1 MKILVIGSG
10 GREHALAWKLGA
22 EPGVETVF
30 CAPGND
36 GMSPPA
42 RRVDLAPDDLA
53 GLAKFARDE
62 RVDLTVVG
70 PEAPLVAGLVDYF
83 QLDGLAAI
91 GPGAMAAQLEGS
103 KIFAKDFMARQGI
116 PTARYETHDRM
127 ASAIASLEAGN
138 FAFPVVIKADGLA
151 AGKGVTIAR
160 DLDQCLQVLSG
171 LMEFQTLGPA
181 GARVVVEEFLTG
193 EEASFIVFADGEHAL
208 PLVVTQDHKALFD
221 GDTGPN
227 TGGMGAYS
235 DDRILT
241 PEMIEQIMSRVV
253 EPTLRGMAAEGHPF
267 RGFLFCGLMLTDAGP
282 RLLEYNVRLGDPE
295 TQAILPRLRSPLT
308 DIFKA
313 MLSGRL
319 HEVRP
324 DWDPRPAACVV
335 LASRG
340 YPGPC
345 EKGKLIQGLEIA
357 GEVGGVI
364 VFHAGTRRDGDRY
377 LTSGGR
383 VLGVTA
389 RGRDLQETI
398 MRVYEGV
405 NLIRFEGMH
414 YRRDIGVKGLKR
426 YR

>member
-10 GREHALAWKLGA
+10 GREHALAWKLGTD
-22 EPGVETVF
+22 PGVEAVYA
-30 CAPGND
+30 APGSD
-36 GMSPPA
+36 GMCPPA
-42 RRVDLAPDDLA
+42 RRVDLAADDLA
-53 GLAKFARDE
+53 GLARFARDE
-62 RVDLTVVG
+62 RIDLTVGG

-83 QLDGLAAI
+83 QLDGLAAV
-91 GPGAMAAQLEGS
+91 GPTAMAAQLEGS
-103 KIFAKDFMARQGI
+103 KVFAKDFMARQGI
-116 PTARYETHDRM
+116 PTARYETHDRL
-127 ASAIASLEAGN
+127 ASAVASLEAGN

-160 DLDQCLQVLSG
+160 DLDQCLQALSG
-171 LMEFQTLGPA
+171 LMEFQTLGSA
-181 GARVVVEEFLTG
+181 GARVVIEEFLTG
-193 EEASFIVFADGEHAL
+193 EEASFMIFADGEHAL
-208 PLVVTQDHKALFD
+208 PLVVAQDHKALFD

-241 PEMIEQIMSRVV
+241 PDQVAEIMAQVV
-253 EPTLRGMAAEGHPF
+253 EPTLRGMSAEGHPF
-267 RGFLFCGLMLTDAGP
+267 RGILYFGLMLTDAGP

-295 TQAILPRLRSPLT
+295 TQPILLRLRSSLT
-308 DIFKA
+308 DIFRA
-313 MLSGRL
+313 MLAGRL
-319 HEVRP
+319 HEVQP

-345 EKGKLIQGLEIA
+345 EKGKLIQGLELAREVA
-357 GEVGGVI
+357 GVTI
-364 VFHAGTRRDGDRY
+364 FHAGTRREGDRW
-377 LTSGGR
+377 LTQGGR

-389 RGRDLQETI
+389 RGRDLQEAI

-405 NLIRFEGMH
+405 NLIRFDGMH